1 MNIFDLLLIRP
12 LINILVAIYHGL
24 VYAHVPFALGFSI
37 ILSTALIRLILY
49 PFIATQLKFSKK
61 MQEIQP
67 HLSRLKEKHKDDPKR
82 HQAEQMSLYKEHGIN
97 PAAGCLPFIIQIV
110 LLLGFYNA
118 IFKVIA
124 LKPKE
129 AISVINKI
137 AYFDFLK
144 LNRPWDTNFFGL
156 PLVKS
161 PGELVSTLGFVIIL
175 IPLLTVL
182 LQLIQSKMMTPVAQG
197 TKDVP
202 VKAKGKQGEPDFA
215 QTMQSQM
222 LLFMPLGIGFVSYR
236 FALGLSLYWN
246 TFTIFGIIQQY
257 QVQGL
262 GGLTDWLNKI
272 KWKKQ

>member
-1 MNIFDLLLIRP
+1 MNIFELLLIRP
-12 LINILVAIYHGL
+12 LINVLVAIYHGL
-24 VYAHVPFALGFSI
+24 VYAHIPFALGFSI
-37 ILSTALIRLILY
+37 ILSTALIRLVLY
-49 PFIATQLKFSKK
+49 PFISTQLKFSKK

-67 HLSRLKEKHKDDPKR
+67 HLSRLKEKHKGDPKR
-82 HQAEQMSLYKEHGIN
+82 AQVEQMALYKEHGVN
-97 PAAGCLPFIIQIV
+97 PASGCLPFIIQIV

-129 AISVINKI
+129 AIAVINKI

-144 LNRPWDTNFFGL
+144 LNHAWDTNFFGL
-156 PLVKS
+156 PLIKS
-161 PGELVSTLGFVIIL
+161 PAELVGSVGFIIVL
-175 IPLLTVL
+175 IPLVTVV
-182 LQLIQSKMMTPVAQG
+182 LQLIQTKMMTPEQA
-197 TKDVP
+197 TKIIP
-202 VKAKGKQGEPDFA
+202 AKSSGKKEEPDFA

-222 LLFMPLGIGFVSYR
+222 LLIMPLGIGFVSYR

-257 QVQGL
+257 QIQGL
-262 GGLTDWLNKI
+262 GGLSDWLNKV